1 MDVADL
7 VLADLSRAVGVGGC
21 VSWNSSMNIRQIFL
35 LVTAIG
41 LIPVALTYGLQPS
54 SSLGRL
60 FDVSVANVNGTHIF
74 RAVMGLYLAL
84 VVFLIIGA
92 YRAEVRQA
100 ALYSL
105 VVFML
110 GLAAGRTLSLV
121 VDGMPHWLLVVYLAV
136 ELGLGMVGLALLR
149 KPD

>member
-1 MDVADL
+1 
-7 VLADLSRAVGVGGC
+7 
-21 VSWNSSMNIRQIFL
+21 MNARQMFL

-41 LIPVALTYGLQPS
+41 LIPIALTYGLAPNR
-54 SSLGRL
+54 SLGYL
-60 FDVSVANVNGTHIF
+60 FDVSVPSVNGTHIF

-84 VVFLIIGA
+84 VVFWIIGA

-121 VDGMPHWLLVVYLAV
+121 VDGMPSWLLVVYLV
-136 ELGLGMVGLALLR
+136 LELILGILGLQLLKR
-149 KPD
+149 SD

>member
-1 MDVADL
+1 
-7 VLADLSRAVGVGGC
+7 
-21 VSWNSSMNIRQIFL
+21 MNIRQVFL
-35 LVTAIG
+35 IVTAIG
-41 LIPVALTYGLQPS
+41 LTPIALSYGLAPNT
-54 SSLGRL
+54 SLGFL
-60 FDVSVANVNGTHIF
+60 FDISVPNVNGTHIF

-84 VVFLIIGA
+84 VVFWIIGA

-121 VDGMPHWLLVVYLAV
+121 VDGMPNWLLVLYLV
-136 ELGLGMVGLALLR
+136 LELCIGIVGLRLL
-149 KPD
+149 KKAD